1 MARKTYASQGASV
14 IGPYSQ
20 AVESGGLVYLS
31 GQTPIDP
38 ATGALV
44 PGGIAEQTT
53 QVLKNLSAVLDA
65 AGLSLDHA
73 IKTTVF
79 LTDMSNFAAMNLVYE
94 SFFASPYPARSTIGV
109 QELPKGALVEIELI
123 ASRDAS

>member
-14 IGPYSQ
+14 IGSYSQ

-79 LTDMSNFAAMNLVYE
+79 LTDMSNFAAMN
-94 SFFASPYPARSTIGV
+94 
-109 QELPKGALVEIELI
+109 
-123 ASRDAS
+123 